1 MGNTKVIK
9 AKHGSMYSGIN
20 NRYLYLELFDGYSY
34 EEVDTKNPKKR
45 IDLPFARTNFKSQ
58 KIRFDLASF
67 QLERS
72 DEERYSNVAQFM
84 NLKQL
89 TQSSDSISYIIGDKL
104 EKFNEKLKS
113 SFSFHKLE
121 RLDKSKFIPETF
133 SITKLSKINKNRL
146 IKVASNLVR
155 SNKSY
160 VYNTIRELKYKN
172 KKLKKTKIEWHRKFS
187 LSFACIVCF

>member
-1 MGNTKVIK
+1 MNKKLALNIREGIFFNDIEGYSIKVNKKDANGRILKDLLIYDHSEKMGNTKVIK
-9 AKHGSMYSGIN
+9 AERGSMYNGIN
-20 NRYLYLELFDGYSY
+20 NRYLYLELFDGHSY

-45 IDLPFARTNFKSQ
+45 VYLPFVRTNFKTE

-89 TQSSDSISYIIGDKL
+89 SQNADSRSNIISENL

-113 SFSFHKLE
+113 SFSFQ
-121 RLDKSKFIPETF
+121 
-133 SITKLSKINKNRL
+133 
-146 IKVASNLVR
+146 
-155 SNKSY
+155 
-160 VYNTIRELKYKN
+160 EL
-172 KKLKKTKIEWHRKFS
+172 
-187 LSFACIVCF
+187 